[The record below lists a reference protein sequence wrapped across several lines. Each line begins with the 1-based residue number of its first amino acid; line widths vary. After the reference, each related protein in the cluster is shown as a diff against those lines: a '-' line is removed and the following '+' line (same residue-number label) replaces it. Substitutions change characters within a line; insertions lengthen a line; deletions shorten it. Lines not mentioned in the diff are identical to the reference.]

1 MHLSILE
8 FKEVF
13 LMAKTPEKEPTD
25 SADAK
30 GVVDDLLSELGVDD
44 EMRQELV
51 KSGRMSSDVMRV
63 ESATQV
69 RHRMEL
75 DGSIERLRDSLSLL
89 ERNIMTV
96 DNTIDR
102 IERDLVPVV
111 LSFLVGLKGN
121 LVSMRGDIISKSK
134 RRAKTNLQ
142 SMYVDTEVQP
152 IVESEFVRVEESLTS
167 GMSTPILEKMRD
179 ITEGMKESM
188 KTTLQELSSLKG
200 FVDDFSQ
207 RSMTEI
213 EFLSTELGMKPRIEV
228 PKEVEGQIQQL
239 QNTVDELKHE
249 LGLERKKTE
258 NRDLE
263 NEELRKNL
271 AELKIRNDDLE
282 DTLMGLQ
289 TAPKVDQETL
299 SELRHTVKSLE
310 ASNEVLEQKIK
321 EFEDANQVIETKSR
335 DYLSQVSKKEL
346 EIGELNTKIR
356 QLESEMGQSGAR
368 LDEMEELRA
377 RLRSYESG
385 DKARELERVK
395 TELERASASLARMT
409 GDFEE
414 TKAKLAHT
422 EETLEGYLSLMDSTE
437 KTKAF
442 LMVEEHGEMSI
453 REIARSLGVAPAI
466 VMKWAEEFQALGI
479 AWVVDGSTLV
489 HRNNIETKR
498 E

>member
-1 MHLSILE
+1 
-8 FKEVF
+8 
-13 LMAKTPEKEPTD
+13 MAKKPEKEPTE
-25 SADAK
+25 SADGK
-30 GVVDDLLSELGVDD
+30 GVVDGLLSELGVDD
-44 EMRQELV
+44 EMRQELI

-89 ERNIMTV
+89 ERSIMTV
-96 DNTIDR
+96 DGTIDR

-121 LVSMRGDIISKSK
+121 LVSMRGDIISRSK
-134 RRAKTNLQ
+134 RKAKTNLQ

-152 IVESEFVRVEESLTS
+152 IVEEEFVRVEESLTS

-188 KTTLQELSSLKG
+188 KTTLQELSTLKG
-200 FVDDFSQ
+200 SVDDFSQ
-207 RSMTEI
+207 RAMTEV

-228 PKEVEGQIQQL
+228 PKEIEAQMKQL
-239 QNTVDELKHE
+239 QNAVDELNHE
-249 LGLERKKTE
+249 LNLERKKTE

-263 NEELRKNL
+263 NEELRKNN

-289 TAPKVDQETL
+289 AAPKVDQETL

-310 ASNEVLEQKIK
+310 ASNEVLEQKIRELEASHQAAEGK
-321 EFEDANQVIETKSR
+321 AR
-335 DYLSQVSKKEL
+335 DHLSQISQKEL

-356 QLESEMGQSGAR
+356 QLEDDMGKSGAR

-395 TELERASASLARMT
+395 TELERATASLTRMT
-409 GDFEE
+409 DDFEE
-414 TKAKLAHT
+414 TKAKLTHT

-489 HRNNIETKR
+489 HRDHVGDKKD
-498 E
+498 